1 MITLVLKDLLLQ
13 KKILTT
19 MFIYVFIFSCLS
31 QFG

>member
-19 MFIYVFIFSCLS
+19 MFIYVLIFS
-31 QFG
+31 FAFAV